1 MNERFTP
8 HIADLSLN
16 TNISGKP
23 LSLSKSTESKKEVR
37 ESSMELLRIV
47 AMSMIVIHHFLV
59 HGVTPDNFTNGL
71 YYILDPFFLIGVN
84 LFFLISGYFQVKY
97 SLKSIL
103 RLSLLLL
110 FFGLINQLLLLQ
122 FTGSCSTKELIR
134 LFLFPISS
142 SQYWFI
148 AVYLILLIISPILN
162 YFIKNLS
169 IAQYQKFLIVFSFV
183 IFYNCGIGYNYTNHY
198 GSSLLQCVYLYF
210 VASFIRLNKDFLK
223 NWNKYSFLMIYII
236 ATLANCVCSYYTPT
250 TPYFRKYDGIFVLI
264 SSFALFIFFTRIK
277 FQNQIVNSIATAA
290 LGCYLL
296 QDGSFGRGYFY
307 PYMTDIYLNAPGLTD
322 VLLKFTSIFFGFW
335 ILSWLLTKVENLWSV
350 PLIDFIYSHTPQKIK
365 SLFNLHLSNPSQSR

>member
-1 MNERFTP
+1 MNVLP
-8 HIADLSLN
+8 PPISDLSLN
-16 TNISGKP
+16 PNISGEY
-23 LSLSKSTESKKEVR
+23 LAFGKSTKDKKEVR

-47 AMSMIVIHHFLV
+47 AMSMIVILHFLN
-59 HGVTPDNFTNGL
+59 HGIKSENFTDGL
-71 YYILDPFFLIGVN
+71 FYLVDPFFLIGVN

-103 RLSLLLL
+103 RLYFILL

-183 IFYNCGIGYNYTNHY
+183 IFYNCGIGYNYANHY
-198 GSSLLQCVYLYF
+198 GYSLLQCVYLYF
-210 VASFIRLNKDFLK
+210 VASFFRLNKDYLK

-236 ATLANCVCSYYTPT
+236 ATLANCICSYYTPT

-277 FQNQIVNSIATAA
+277 FQSRIINSIATAA

-296 QDGSFGRGYFY
+296 QDGSFGTGYFY
-307 PYMTDIYLNAPGLTD
+307 SYMTDIYLNAPGLSD
-322 VLLKFTSIFFGFW
+322 ILLKFSSIFIGFW
-335 ILSWLLTKVENLWSV
+335 ILSWLLTKIENLWSV
-350 PLIDFIYSHTPQKIK
+350 PLIDFIYYHTPQKIK
-365 SLFNLHLSNPSQSR
+365 SLFNLNLSSPHQSR